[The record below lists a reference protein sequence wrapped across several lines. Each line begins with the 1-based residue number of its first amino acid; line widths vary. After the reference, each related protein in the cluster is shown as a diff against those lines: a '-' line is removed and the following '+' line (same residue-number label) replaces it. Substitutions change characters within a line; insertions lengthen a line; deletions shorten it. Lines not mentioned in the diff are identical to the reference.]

1 MTTRDNPSPTDAGVA
16 NLSLTRALKDR
27 LGSILGA
34 LRSDSDRG
42 KTQRAALTVF
52 FIRVFSAAIAFASQV
67 VLARWMGSFEYGIFV
82 FVWVWVLILSVI
94 SSAGLNVSMMR
105 FLPQY
110 TEQGAFDLLRG
121 LLLRGRLIIFGLAT
135 LFASAALG
143 VLAVWPGLVE
153 GYYLLPAYIVFF
165 CVPVIVLTDAQ
176 DCIGRAY
183 SWMRIALV
191 PPYILRPLLL
201 LASMIVAALLGFPMV
216 ATTAAGCAVVS
227 AFLTYLTQTFFLQR
241 SLSQTVPTGPRAYET
256 KFWLLTA
263 LPILFVEGIDLLL
276 YNTDVLLISRYMTP
290 SDAGIYFAS
299 LKTIGLVSFVHY
311 AVGSSIANRISSL
324 KARGDTAG
332 LETFVRDAAA
342 WTFWPSLLAIT
353 GLLIV
358 GKPLLW
364 LFGTEFMDGYS
375 VMAIL
380 AVGIL
385 LRAAVGPAEFVMN
398 MMGEQKTC
406 ATVLFF
412 AVILNIALNVALI
425 PMYGLVGAAAA
436 TSLSRVVASILF
448 YLAAKRRLGLDI
460 SILSSLRKPEATPV
474 QGD

>member
-1 MTTRDNPSPTDAGVA
+1 MSTSDETSAGAAPRTLSSMVA
-16 NLSLTRALKDR
+16 KLSAK
-27 LGSILGA
+27 LGELVTAI
-34 LRSDSDRG
+34 RSDSDRG
-42 KTQRAALTVF
+42 ETQRAALTVF
-52 FIRVFSAAIAFASQV
+52 LIRVCSAGIAFASQV
-67 VLARWMGSFEYGIFV
+67 VLARWMGSFEYGVFV

-110 TEQGAFDLLRG
+110 TEQNAFDLLRG
-121 LLLRGRLIIFGLAT
+121 LLLRGRLIIFSLATFFTGLAIG
-135 LFASAALG
+135 AL
-143 VLAVWPGLVE
+143 VLWPGLVAS
-153 GYYLLPAYIVFF
+153 YYLLPAFIVLF

-183 SWMRIALV
+183 SWMHIALI

-201 LASMIVAALLGFPMV
+201 LICMCVAALLDFPMV

-227 AFLTYLTQTFFLQR
+227 AYLTYLTQTVLLQR
-241 SLSQTVPTGPRAYET
+241 RLGATVPAGPRAYET
-256 KFWLLTA
+256 RFWLLTA

-276 YNTDVLLISRYMTP
+276 YNTDVLLISHYMTP

-311 AVGSSIANRISSL
+311 AVGSSIANRISAL

-342 WTFWPSLLAIT
+342 WTFWPSLIAIA
-353 GLLIV
+353 GLLIL

-364 LFGTEFMDGYS
+364 LFGSEFMSGYG

-385 LRAAVGPAEFVMN
+385 LRSAVGPAEFVMN

-412 AVILNIALNVALI
+412 SVILNVVLNVALI
-425 PMYGLVGAAAA
+425 PHYGLMGAAIA
-436 TSLSRVVASILF
+436 TSTSRVMASGLF
-448 YLAAKRRLGLDI
+448 YLSAKRRLGLDI
-460 SILSSLRKPEATPV
+460 SILSSFRKPAN
-474 QGD
+474 

>member
-1 MTTRDNPSPTDAGVA
+1 MTSSDETAPPAPPHGSDLSSMDKVREKVAGVIA
-16 NLSLTRALKDR
+16 AV
-27 LGSILGA
+27 
-34 LRSDSDRG
+34 RSDSDRG
-42 KTQRAALTVF
+42 QTQRAALTVF

-67 VLARWMGSFEYGIFV
+67 VLARWMGSFEYGVFV

-110 TEQGAFDLLRG
+110 TEQKSFDLLRG
-121 LLLRGRLIIFGLAT
+121 LLFRGRLIIFS
-135 LFASAALG
+135 FAALFSALA
-143 VLAVWPGLVE
+143 LAVLYVWPDLVRD
-153 GYYLLPAYIVFF
+153 YYLLPAYIVFF

-183 SWMRIALV
+183 SWMHVALV
-191 PPYILRPLLL
+191 PPYILRPLLVL
-201 LASMIVAALLGFPMV
+201 VSMGSAAALGFPMV
-216 ATTAAGCAVVS
+216 ATTAAGCAVIA
-227 AFLTYLTQTFFLQR
+227 AFLTYATQTIFLQR
-241 SLSQTVPTGPRAYET
+241 RLAATVPAGPRAYDT
-256 KFWLLTA
+256 RFWMLTA

-276 YNTDVLLISRYMTP
+276 YNTDVLLISHYMTP

-332 LETFVRDAAA
+332 LEIFVRDAAA

-364 LFGTEFMDGYS
+364 LFGSEFTSGYS

-412 AVILNIALNVALI
+412 SVIANVALNVLLI
-425 PMYGLVGAAAA
+425 PLYGLVGAAIA
-436 TSLSRVVASILF
+436 TSLSRVMASVLF
-448 YLAAKRRLGLDI
+448 YLSAKRRLGLDI
-460 SILSSLRKPEATPV
+460 SILSSLRRTIPSA
-474 QGD
+474 